1 MSTHIA
7 SESIIYGTTYK
18 TGLFCKIFVKSIL
31 STPVYE
37 PLRQK
42 NIVEELLKP
51 TNRIFKFTLMIL
63 SAETLSS
70 TEGHTQMEGYP
81 LS

>member
-1 MSTHIA
+1 MSTHNA

-31 STPVYE
+31 STVYE

-42 NIVEELLKP
+42 NIVEELPKP
-51 TNRIFKFTLMIL
+51 TNRFFKFTLMIL

-70 TEGHTQMEGYP
+70 TERHTQMEGYP